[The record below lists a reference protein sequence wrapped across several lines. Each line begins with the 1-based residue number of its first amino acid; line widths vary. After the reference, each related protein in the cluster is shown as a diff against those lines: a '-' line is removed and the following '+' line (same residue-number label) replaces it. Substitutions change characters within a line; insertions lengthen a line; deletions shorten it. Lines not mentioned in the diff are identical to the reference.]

1 MIIVLESDNTN
12 YVIQNLSLKFRQSY
26 YFRETWLFFLENF
39 DGFQLP
45 LSLILSAE
53 NLHTFPTYQCLQ
65 KGVQNFLIFLE
76 TELLI
81 NLVPVSV

>member
-12 YVIQNLSLKFRQSY
+12 YVIQNLSLKFKQSY

-45 LSLILSAE
+45 
-53 NLHTFPTYQCLQ
+53 
-65 KGVQNFLIFLE
+65 
-76 TELLI
+76 
-81 NLVPVSV
+81 